1 MPRRQ
6 TRVVVDT
13 RIGGYIFDA
22 YIKTE
27 HTRSVKLTQNP
38 VQGGSAVTDHSY
50 NEPIKLTMQIFETDT
65 AAAYG
70 GSFSGSDRSVSAY
83 KTLVGLMT
91 GREPLTVSTRLWSYD
106 NLVITSMTATE
117 TSDTVHGLDVTVTLE
132 EIITAGVSQVKVS
145 AAPQVTGSTNR
156 GTPQGEEP
164 NQSALSLL
172 SNLIF
177 GGDD

>member
-13 RIGGYIFDA
+13 KVGGYIFDA

-27 HTRSVKLTQNP
+27 HSRSVKLTQNP

-50 NEPIKLTMQIFETDT
+50 NEPNKLTMQIFETDT
-65 AAAYG
+65 AVSYG
-70 GSFSGSDRSVSAY
+70 GSFSGSERSVSAY
-83 KTLVGLMT
+83 KALVKLMT
-91 GREPLTVSTRLWSYD
+91 TREPLTVSTRLWSYD
-106 NLVITSMTATE
+106 NMVITQMTASE
-117 TSDTVHGLDVTVTLE
+117 TKDTVHGLDVTITLE
-132 EIITAGVSQVKVS
+132 EIITANVSIAKVS

-156 GTPQGEEP
+156 GTPQVEEP

-172 SNLIF
+172 SDLIF
-177 GGDD
+177 GGDS